1 MQIACPTCKKAF
13 SLDDAKVPDHPFAVK
28 CPSCQGRIAVAPPPR
43 SAAPAEHPQST
54 PEMPAAPQP
63 SSAKADATE
72 VPAAMRG
79 PEWER
84 LRKEVTFELL
94 KSLGIKAPMEMVQ
107 GEDGYAEAPMALVC
121 DDEAL
126 FQEAI
131 REALAKLGYK
141 VDVAPS
147 VQVATELLRKQTYEI
162 ATVDNRF
169 PDDPDGGFRILQ
181 EINGLAPDRR
191 RKMFVAFVSA
201 DLNTMDTNS
210 AFILGA
216 NLTVSKKDVK
226 RIERILVQGRV
237 EHERLYRVFHQ
248 VREEIEKADA

>member
-13 SLDDAKVPDHPFAVK
+13 SLDDTKVPDHPFAVK
-28 CPSCQGRIAVAPPPR
+28 CPSCQGRIAAVPPPR
-43 SAAPAEHPQST
+43 AAASPEAAQLPSEAPVPPETAPERAEVPDAPAG
-54 PEMPAAPQP
+54 
-63 SSAKADATE
+63 
-72 VPAAMRG
+72 MRG

-94 KSLGIKAPMEMVQ
+94 KSLGIKAPMEMQ
-107 GEDGYAEAPMALVC
+107 AEDPYAEAPMALVC
-121 DDEAL
+121 DDEIL
-126 FQEAI
+126 FQDVI
-131 REALAKLGYK
+131 REALTKLGYK
-141 VDVAPS
+141 VDVASS
-147 VQVATELLRKQTYEI
+147 VPIAMDLLRKQVYEI
-162 ATVDNRF
+162 VTVDNRF
-169 PDDPDGGFRILQ
+169 PDDPEGGFRILQ
-181 EINGLAPDRR
+181 EINGLLSDRR

-248 VREEIEKADA
+248 VQEEIERADA